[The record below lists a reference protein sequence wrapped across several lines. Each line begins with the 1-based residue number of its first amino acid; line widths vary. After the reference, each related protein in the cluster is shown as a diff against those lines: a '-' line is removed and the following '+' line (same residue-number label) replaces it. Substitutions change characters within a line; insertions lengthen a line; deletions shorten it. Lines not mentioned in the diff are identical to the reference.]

1 MDPSLS
7 PESVRFTDWLPLL
20 LFPGS
25 VVIFAVV
32 CFVLF
37 VGLVR
42 QGRNLEAAV
51 ALVAFLGV
59 TCVIWMLYGFFIAS

>member
-1 MDPSLS
+1 MS
-7 PESVRFTDWLPLL
+7 FDWLPLL

-25 VVIFAVV
+25 PVILAVV
-32 CFVLF
+32 CLVLF

-51 ALVAFLGV
+51 ALAAFLGV
-59 TCVIWMLYGFFIAS
+59 ACVIWMLYGFFIAS